1 MDHVGLQIKD
11 HCVWSMGSVLDISLK
26 NSMDQQLLTKMDFQ
40 FIGEE
45 MMGVLC

>member
-11 HCVWSMGSVLDISLK
+11 HRVWSMGSVLDVFQK
-26 NSMDQQLLTKMDFQ
+26 NSMEQQFLTKMDSQ

-45 MMGVLC
+45 MMNAQ